1 MSLTSVPTLAAM
13 VRAYV
18 ARHPTA
24 LCEEGRVALKDVLAR
39 CTELDA
45 AVGHVRAFC
54 EMLTGRLG
62 CHAPTASPRRGRQGP
77 GLFAGEWSEKR
88 VWLQRFGDV
97 LCRVGP
103 ALV

>member
-1 MSLTSVPTLAAM
+1 MTSVPTLEAM

-45 AVGHVRAFC
+45 AVGHVRAFG

-62 CHAPTASPRRGRQGP
+62 CHAPTASPKAWQSGSRTLRWRTVREA
-77 GLFAGEWSEKR
+77 GLVAAVR
-88 VWLQRFGDV
+88 
-97 LCRVGP
+97 
-103 ALV
+103 

>member
-1 MSLTSVPTLAAM
+1 MSLTSVPTLEAM

-62 CHAPTASPRRGRQGP
+62 SGCVQATVRRARTGGPPACRPDDRQLGHGR
-77 GLFAGEWSEKR
+77 
-88 VWLQRFGDV
+88 
-97 LCRVGP
+97 
-103 ALV
+103 